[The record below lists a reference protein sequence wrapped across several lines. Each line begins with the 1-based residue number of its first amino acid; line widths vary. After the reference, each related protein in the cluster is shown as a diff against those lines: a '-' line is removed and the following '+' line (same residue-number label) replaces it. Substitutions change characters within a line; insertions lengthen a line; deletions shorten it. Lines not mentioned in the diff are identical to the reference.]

1 VVPGDLLERIRNAT
15 IEACKS
21 FDCIYALLFGSRAIG
36 VSREYSDVDIAVKF
50 KDSSGCLK
58 KSLDLMSLVEK
69 DLGMPVDVV
78 PLNIAD
84 TIIKYEVYSSG
95 IILFCQDYDE
105 YMDDHINAV
114 DEYMDFEPSFN
125 WFYELTVREIR
136 SASTW
141 SKG

>member
-1 VVPGDLLERIRNAT
+1 VPGDLLERIRNAT

-21 FDCIYALLFGSRAIG
+21 FDCVYALLFGSRASS

-50 KDSSGCLK
+50 KDSRGCLK

-95 IILFCQDYDE
+95 IILFCLDYNE

-125 WFYELTVREIR
+125 RFYELTVREIR
-136 SASTW
+136 IASTG
-141 SKG
+141 SEG

>member
-1 VVPGDLLERIRNAT
+1 MLERIRNAT

>member
-1 VVPGDLLERIRNAT
+1 VVPEDVLERIRNAT

-21 FDCIYALLFGSRAIG
+21 FDCIYALLFGSRATG

-84 TIIKYEVYSSG
+84 TIIKYEVYSNG

-105 YMDDHINAV
+105 YMDDHINAI

-125 WFYELTVREIR
+125 RFYELTVREIR
-136 SASTW
+136 SAST
-141 SKG
+141 SSEG

>member
-1 VVPGDLLERIRNAT
+1 MPGDLLERIRNAT